1 MKKYLQFVLLV
12 SAPILAQDFNNSKN
26 LDSITNILNLE
37 EVTVSAIKAKN
48 DTPVSFV
55 NLSKENIEK
64 TNLAQDIPI
73 LLKNTPSV
81 VTHSDA
87 GAGIGYSSI
96 RIRGSDQ
103 TRVNVTI
110 NGIPYNDSESM
121 QVYWVDLPD
130 FASSIENIQIQR
142 GVGTSTNGPGAFGGS
157 INIQT
162 NSASES
168 PFFEINNTLGSFGT
182 VKNSVGFSTGF
193 INKFELSGRVS
204 RIKSDGYI
212 DRSASNLRSYFLQGV
227 YRDENTLI
235 KVLNFAGH
243 EITDQAWY
251 GVDSSTLET
260 NRKYNMAGEY
270 YDEFGNTLY
279 YEDQVDNYK
288 QNHFQIHW
296 NQIYQN
302 GWNSNFGIHFTNGKG
317 FFENYNLGYG
327 SPDYIDRRWLDNDF
341 YGVLYSINSQT
352 EDFNVNIGGSLN
364 KYNGL
369 HYGEYL
375 WYDQIDSNVNQY
387 DFKEKFYDDFGD
399 KGEFNIY
406 AKIDYYITDKLTLYG
421 DLQYRNIK
429 YEAGISANSTL
440 TGFIVDGF
448 ESLNKSFNFFNPKF
462 GLFYNLNENNDLFF
476 SFARAHREPT
486 RTDYANANP
495 KEEKLDDLE
504 LGWKLNSNNLVLSL
518 NAFYM
523 IYEDQLVLTGQRD
536 INGYEIRRNIG
547 ESYRVGIEFDT
558 SIKVNNKLNIET
570 NFSFSEN
577 KNKDF
582 YSTFDGNLKNY
593 GNTDLAY
600 SPNLI
605 ANNTINFSPNK
616 KILIS
621 LRSKYVGEQF
631 FAQTNS
637 PISKLESFF
646 INDLNFIH
654 DMDLPNISDDIKLKV
669 LVNNLFDHKYSAYG
683 GYYTYDVPE
692 GSGLKTYEGTYYY
705 PQSGINLLK
714 GKFIK
719 LKRLGFYM
727 KAKFLQSFLILII
740 KKSQKE
746 ILAREIS

>member
-1 MKKYLQFVLLV
+1 MKKYILFVLLV
-12 SAPILAQDFNNSKN
+12 STPIFAQDVNNSKN
-26 LDSITNILNLE
+26 LDSLTSILNLE

-193 INKFELSGRVS
+193 IDKFELSGRVS

-212 DRSASNLRSYFLQGV
+212 DRSGSNLRSYFLQGV

-288 QNHFQIHW
+288 QNHLQIHW

-327 SPDYIDRRWLDNDF
+327 SSDYIDRRWLDNDF
-341 YGVLYSINSQT
+341 YGILYSLNKKT
-352 EDFNVNIGGSLN
+352 EDFNANIGGSLN

-375 WYDQIDSNVNQY
+375 WYDQINSNVNQY

-421 DLQYRNIK
+421 DLQFRNIK

-440 TGFIVDGF
+440 TGYIEDGF
-448 ESLNKSFNFFNPKF
+448 ENLDKSFNFFNPKF
-462 GLFYNLNENNDLFF
+462 GLFYNLNDNNNLFF

-486 RTDYANANP
+486 RTDYANGNP
-495 KEEKLDDLE
+495 NEEKLDDFE
-504 LGWKLNSNNLVLSL
+504 LGWKLNSNNLALSL

-547 ESYRVGIEFDT
+547 ESYRVGIEFDS
-558 SIKVNNKLNIET
+558 SIKLNNKLNIET
-570 NFSFSEN
+570 NFSLSEN

-582 YSTFDGNLKNY
+582 YSTFDGNLKNF

-605 ANNTINFSPNK
+605 VNNILNFNPNK
-616 KILIS
+616 KVLIS

-646 INDLNFIH
+646 INDINFVH
-654 DMDLPNISDDIKLKV
+654 DIDLPNISDDIKFKV
-669 LVNNLFDHKYSAYG
+669 LVNNLFDYKYSAYG
-683 GYYTYDVPE
+683 GYYSYDIQEDNQV
-692 GSGLKTYEGTYYY
+692 KTYEGTYYY
-705 PQSGINLLK
+705 PQSGINILVGLDV
-714 GKFIK
+714 KF
-719 LKRLGFYM
+719 
-727 KAKFLQSFLILII
+727 
-740 KKSQKE
+740 
-746 ILAREIS
+746 

>member
-1 MKKYLQFVLLV
+1 MKKYILFVLLI
-12 SAPILAQDFNNSKN
+12 STPIFAQDVNNSKN
-26 LDSITNILNLE
+26 LDSLTNILNLE

-162 NSASES
+162 NSASEN

-193 INKFELSGRVS
+193 IDKFELSGRVS

-212 DRSASNLRSYFLQGV
+212 DRSGSNLRSYFLQGV

-243 EITDQAWY
+243 EVTDQAWY

-288 QNHFQIHW
+288 QNHLQIHW

-317 FFENYNLGYG
+317 FFENYNIGYG
-327 SPDYIDRRWLDNDF
+327 SSDYIDRRWLDTDF
-341 YGVLYSINSQT
+341 YGILYSLNKKT
-352 EDFNVNIGGSLN
+352 EDFNANIGGSLN

-375 WYDQIDSNVNQY
+375 WYDQINSPVNQY

-406 AKIDYYITDKLTLYG
+406 AKIDYYISDRLTLYG
-421 DLQYRNIK
+421 DLQFRNIK
-429 YEAGISANSTL
+429 YDAGISANSTS
-440 TGFIVDGF
+440 TGYIEDGF
-448 ESLNKSFNFFNPKF
+448 ENLDKSFNFFNPKF
-462 GLFYNLNENNDLFF
+462 GLFYNLNDNNNLFF

-486 RTDYANANP
+486 RTDYANGNP
-495 KEEKLDDLE
+495 NEEKLDDFE
-504 LGWKLNSNNLVLSL
+504 LGWKLNSDNLALSL

-547 ESYRVGIEFDT
+547 ESYRVGIEFDS
-558 SIKVNNKLNIET
+558 SIKLNNKLNIET
-570 NFSFSEN
+570 NFSLSEN

-582 YSTFDGNLKNY
+582 YSTFDGNLKNF

-605 ANNTINFSPNK
+605 VNNILNFNPNK
-616 KILIS
+616 KVLIS

-646 INDLNFIH
+646 INDINFVH
-654 DMDLPNISDDIKLKV
+654 DIDLPNISDDIKFKV
-669 LVNNLFDHKYSAYG
+669 LVNNLFDYKYSAYG
-683 GYYTYDVPE
+683 GYYSYDVQE
-692 GSGLKTYEGTYYY
+692 DNQIKTYEGTYYY
-705 PQSGINLLK
+705 PQSGINILVGLDV
-714 GKFIK
+714 KF
-719 LKRLGFYM
+719 
-727 KAKFLQSFLILII
+727 
-740 KKSQKE
+740 
-746 ILAREIS
+746 

>member
-12 SAPILAQDFNNSKN
+12 SAPILAQDVNNSKN
-26 LDSITNILNLE
+26 LDSLTSIQNLE

-162 NSASES
+162 NSASEN

-193 INKFELSGRVS
+193 INNFELSGRVS

-212 DRSASNLRSYFLQGV
+212 DRSGSNLRSYFLQGV
-227 YRDENTLI
+227 YKDENTLI
-235 KVLNFAGH
+235 KILNFAGH

-251 GVDSSTLET
+251 GVDSSTLEK

-288 QNHFQIHW
+288 QNHLQIHW

-327 SPDYIDRRWLDNDF
+327 SSDYIDRRWLDNDF
-341 YGVLYSINSQT
+341 YGILYSLNKRT
-352 EDFNVNIGGSLN
+352 EDFNANIGGSLN
-364 KYNGL
+364 NYNGL

-375 WYDQIDSNVNQY
+375 WYDQINSTVNQY
-387 DFKEKFYDDFGD
+387 DFKENFYDDFGD

-421 DLQYRNIK
+421 DLQFRNIK

-440 TGFIVDGF
+440 TGYIEDGF
-448 ESLNKSFNFFNPKF
+448 ENLDKSFNFFNPKF
-462 GLFYNLNENNDLFF
+462 GLFYDLNDNNNLFF

-486 RTDYANANP
+486 RTDYANGNP
-495 KEEKLDDLE
+495 NEEKLDDFE
-504 LGWKLNSNNLVLSL
+504 LGWKLNSNNLALSL

-547 ESYRVGIEFDT
+547 ESYRVGIEFDS
-558 SIKVNNKLNIET
+558 SIKLNNKLNIET
-570 NFSFSEN
+570 NFSLSEN
-577 KNKDF
+577 KNKNF
-582 YSTFDGNLKNY
+582 YSTFDGNLKNF

-605 ANNTINFSPNK
+605 VNNILNFNPNK
-616 KILIS
+616 KVLIS
-621 LRSKYVGEQF
+621 LRSKYVSEQF

-646 INDLNFIH
+646 INDINFVH
-654 DMDLPNISDDIKLKV
+654 DIDLPNISDDIKFKV
-669 LVNNLFDHKYSAYG
+669 LVNNLFDYKYSAYG
-683 GYYTYDVPE
+683 GYYSYDIQE
-692 GSGLKTYEGTYYY
+692 DDQIKTYEGTYYY
-705 PQSGINLLK
+705 PQSGINILVGLDV
-714 GKFIK
+714 KF
-719 LKRLGFYM
+719 
-727 KAKFLQSFLILII
+727 
-740 KKSQKE
+740 
-746 ILAREIS
+746 

>member
-1 MKKYLQFVLLV
+1 MKKYILFVLLV
-12 SAPILAQDFNNSKN
+12 STPILAQDLNNSKN
-26 LDSITNILNLE
+26 LDSLTSILNLE

-55 NLSKENIEK
+55 NLSKENIER

-130 FASSIENIQIQR
+130 FASSVENIQIQR

-168 PFFEINNTLGSFGT
+168 PFFEINNTIGSFGT

-193 INKFELSGRVS
+193 IDKFELSGRVS

-212 DRSASNLRSYFLQGV
+212 DRSGSNLRSYFLQGV

-288 QNHFQIHW
+288 QNHLQIHW

-327 SPDYIDRRWLDNDF
+327 SSDYIDRRWLDNDF
-341 YGVLYSINSQT
+341 YGILYSLNKKT
-352 EDFNVNIGGSLN
+352 DDFNANIGGSLN

-375 WYDQIDSNVNQY
+375 WYDQINSTVNQY

-421 DLQYRNIK
+421 DLQFRNIK
-429 YEAGISANSTL
+429 YKAGISANSTL
-440 TGFIVDGF
+440 TGYIEDGF
-448 ESLNKSFNFFNPKF
+448 ENLDKSFNFFNPKF
-462 GLFYNLNENNDLFF
+462 GLFYNLNDNNNLFF

-486 RTDYANANP
+486 RTDYANGNP
-495 KEEKLDDLE
+495 NEEKLDDFE
-504 LGWKLNSNNLVLSL
+504 LGWKLNSNKLALSL

-547 ESYRVGIEFDT
+547 ESYRVGIEFDS
-558 SIKVNNKLNIET
+558 SIKLNNKLNIET
-570 NFSFSEN
+570 NFSLSEN

-582 YSTFDGNLKNY
+582 YSTFDGNLKNF

-605 ANNTINFSPNK
+605 VNNILNFNPNK
-616 KILIS
+616 KLLIS

-646 INDLNFIH
+646 INDINFVH
-654 DMDLPNISDDIKLKV
+654 DIDLPNISDYIKFKV
-669 LVNNLFDHKYSAYG
+669 LVNNLFDYKYSAYG
-683 GYYTYDVPE
+683 GYYSYDIQE
-692 GSGLKTYEGTYYY
+692 DDQIKTYEGTYYY
-705 PQSGINLLK
+705 PQSGINILVGLDI
-714 GKFIK
+714 KF
-719 LKRLGFYM
+719 
-727 KAKFLQSFLILII
+727 
-740 KKSQKE
+740 
-746 ILAREIS
+746 

>member
-1 MKKYLQFVLLV
+1 MKKHLQLVLLI
-12 SAPILAQDFNNSKN
+12 STPILAQDVNNSKN
-26 LDSITNILNLE
+26 LDSLTSILILE

-168 PFFEINNTLGSFGT
+168 PYFEINNTLGSFGT
-182 VKNSVGFSTGF
+182 IKNSVGFSTGF

-212 DRSASNLRSYFLQGV
+212 DRSGSNLRSYFLQGV

-251 GVDSSTLET
+251 GVDSTTLET

-327 SPDYIDRRWLDNDF
+327 ESDYIDRRWLDNDF
-341 YGVLYSINSQT
+341 YGVLYSLNNQS

-369 HYGEYL
+369 HFGEYL
-375 WYDQIDSNVNQY
+375 WYDQVNSNVNQY

-462 GLFYNLNENNDLFF
+462 GLFYNLNENNDLYF

-486 RTDYANANP
+486 RTDYANGNP
-495 KEEKLDDLE
+495 KEEKLDDFE
-504 LGWKLNSNNLVLSL
+504 LGWKLNSNNLALSL

-547 ESYRVGIEFDT
+547 ESYRVGIELDS
-558 SIKVNNKLNIET
+558 SIKINNKLNIET

-605 ANNTINFSPNK
+605 ANNIINFNPNK
-616 KILIS
+616 KVLIS

-654 DMDLPNISDDIKLKV
+654 DIDLPNISDDIKLKV

-692 GSGLKTYEGTYYY
+692 GNDLKTYEGTYYY
-705 PQSGINLLK
+705 PQSGINLLI
-714 GKFIK
+714 GLDIKF
-719 LKRLGFYM
+719 
-727 KAKFLQSFLILII
+727 
-740 KKSQKE
+740 
-746 ILAREIS
+746 

>member
-1 MKKYLQFVLLV
+1 MKKYILFVLLV
-12 SAPILAQDFNNSKN
+12 STPIFAQDVNNSKD
-26 LDSITNILNLE
+26 LDSLTSILNLE

-162 NSASES
+162 NSASEN

-193 INKFELSGRVS
+193 IDNFELSGRVS

-212 DRSASNLRSYFLQGV
+212 DRSGSNLRSYFLQGV

-288 QNHFQIHW
+288 QNHLQIHW

-327 SPDYIDRRWLDNDF
+327 SSDYIDRRWLDNDF
-341 YGVLYSINSQT
+341 YGILYSLNKKT
-352 EDFNVNIGGSLN
+352 EDFNANIGGSLN

-375 WYDQIDSNVNQY
+375 WYDQINSNVNQY

-421 DLQYRNIK
+421 DLQFRNIK

-440 TGFIVDGF
+440 TGYIEDGF
-448 ESLNKSFNFFNPKF
+448 ENLDKSFNFFNPKF
-462 GLFYNLNENNDLFF
+462 GLFYNLNDNNNLFF

-486 RTDYANANP
+486 RTDYANGNP
-495 KEEKLDDLE
+495 NEEKLDDFE
-504 LGWKLNSNNLVLSL
+504 LGWKLNSNNLALSL

-547 ESYRVGIEFDT
+547 ESYRVGIEFDS
-558 SIKVNNKLNIET
+558 SIKLNNKLNIET
-570 NFSFSEN
+570 NFSLSEN

-582 YSTFDGNLKNY
+582 YSTFDGNLKNF

-605 ANNTINFSPNK
+605 LNNILNFNPNK
-616 KILIS
+616 KVLIS
-621 LRSKYVGEQF
+621 LRSKYVSEQF

-646 INDLNFIH
+646 INDINFVH
-654 DMDLPNISDDIKLKV
+654 DIDLPNISDDIKFKV
-669 LVNNLFDHKYSAYG
+669 LVNNLFDYKYSAYG
-683 GYYTYDVPE
+683 GYYSYDIQEDNQV
-692 GSGLKTYEGTYYY
+692 KTYEGTYYY
-705 PQSGINLLK
+705 PQSGINILVGLDV
-714 GKFIK
+714 KF
-719 LKRLGFYM
+719 
-727 KAKFLQSFLILII
+727 
-740 KKSQKE
+740 
-746 ILAREIS
+746 

>member
-1 MKKYLQFVLLV
+1 MKKYLLFVLLV
-12 SAPILAQDFNNSKN
+12 STPILAQDVNNSKN
-26 LDSITNILNLE
+26 LDSLTNILNLE

-182 VKNSVGFSTGF
+182 LKNSVGFSTGF
-193 INKFELSGRVS
+193 NNKFELSGRVS

-279 YEDQVDNYK
+279 YEDQVDNYR

-302 GWNSNFGIHFTNGKG
+302 GWNSNLGIHFTNGKG
-317 FFENYNLGYG
+317 FFENYNLGYEA
-327 SPDYIDRRWLDNDF
+327 SDYIDRRWLDNDF
-341 YGVLYSINSQT
+341 YGVLYSLNNQT
-352 EDFNVNIGGSLN
+352 EDFNLNIGGSIN

-369 HYGEYL
+369 HFGEYL
-375 WYDQIDSNVNQY
+375 WYDQINSNVNQY

-421 DLQYRNIK
+421 DLQYRKIK

-462 GLFYNLNENNDLFF
+462 GLFYNLNENNDLYF

-486 RTDYANANP
+486 RTDYANGNP

-504 LGWKLNSNNLVLSL
+504 LGWKLNSNNLALSL

-547 ESYRVGIEFDT
+547 ESYRLGIEFDS

-582 YSTFDGNLKNY
+582 YSSFDGNLKNY

-605 ANNTINFSPNK
+605 ANNIINFNPNK
-616 KILIS
+616 KVLIS

-654 DMDLPNISDDIKLKV
+654 DIDLPNISDDIKLKV

-692 GSGLKTYEGTYYY
+692 GNGLKTYEGTYYY
-705 PQSGINLLK
+705 PQSGINLLI
-714 GKFIK
+714 GLDIKF
-719 LKRLGFYM
+719 
-727 KAKFLQSFLILII
+727 
-740 KKSQKE
+740 
-746 ILAREIS
+746 

>member
-12 SAPILAQDFNNSKN
+12 SAPIIAQDVNNSKN
-26 LDSITNILNLE
+26 LDSLASILNLE

-162 NSASES
+162 NSASEN

-193 INKFELSGRVS
+193 IDNFELSGRVS

-212 DRSASNLRSYFLQGV
+212 DRSGSNLRSYFLQGV

-288 QNHFQIHW
+288 QNHLQIHW

-327 SPDYIDRRWLDNDF
+327 SSDYIDRRWLDNDF
-341 YGVLYSINSQT
+341 YGILYSLNKKT
-352 EDFNVNIGGSLN
+352 EDFNANIGGSLN

-375 WYDQIDSNVNQY
+375 WYDQINSTVNQY

-421 DLQYRNIK
+421 DLQFRNIK

-440 TGFIVDGF
+440 TGYIEDGF
-448 ESLNKSFNFFNPKF
+448 ENLDKSFNFFNPKF
-462 GLFYNLNENNDLFF
+462 GLFYNLNDNNNLFF

-486 RTDYANANP
+486 RTDYANGNP
-495 KEEKLDDLE
+495 NEEKLDDFE
-504 LGWKLNSNNLVLSL
+504 LGWKLNSNNLALSL

-547 ESYRVGIEFDT
+547 ESYRVGIEFDS
-558 SIKVNNKLNIET
+558 SIKLNNKLNIET
-570 NFSFSEN
+570 NFSLSEN

-582 YSTFDGNLKNY
+582 YSTFDGNLKNF

-605 ANNTINFSPNK
+605 LNNILNFNPNK
-616 KILIS
+616 KVLIS
-621 LRSKYVGEQF
+621 LRSKYVSEQF

-646 INDLNFIH
+646 INDINFVH
-654 DMDLPNISDDIKLKV
+654 DIDLPNISDDIKFKV
-669 LVNNLFDHKYSAYG
+669 LVNNLFDYKYSAYG
-683 GYYTYDVPE
+683 GYYSYDVQE
-692 GSGLKTYEGTYYY
+692 DNQIKTYEGTYYY
-705 PQSGINLLK
+705 PQSGINILVGLDV
-714 GKFIK
+714 KF
-719 LKRLGFYM
+719 
-727 KAKFLQSFLILII
+727 
-740 KKSQKE
+740 
-746 ILAREIS
+746 

>member
-12 SAPILAQDFNNSKN
+12 SAPILAQDVNNSKN
-26 LDSITNILNLE
+26 LDSLTSILNLE

-162 NSASES
+162 NSASEN

-193 INKFELSGRVS
+193 IDNFELSGRVS

-212 DRSASNLRSYFLQGV
+212 DRSGSNLRSYFLQGV

-288 QNHFQIHW
+288 QNHLQIHW

-327 SPDYIDRRWLDNDF
+327 SSDYIDRRWLDNDF
-341 YGVLYSINSQT
+341 YGILYSLNKKT
-352 EDFNVNIGGSLN
+352 EDFNANIGGSLN

-375 WYDQIDSNVNQY
+375 WYDQINSTVNQY

-421 DLQYRNIK
+421 DLQFRNIK

-440 TGFIVDGF
+440 TGYIEDGF
-448 ESLNKSFNFFNPKF
+448 ENLDKSFNFFNPKF
-462 GLFYNLNENNDLFF
+462 GLFYNLNDNNNLFF

-486 RTDYANANP
+486 RTDYANGNP
-495 KEEKLDDLE
+495 NEEKLDDFE
-504 LGWKLNSNNLVLSL
+504 LGWKLNSNNLALSL

-547 ESYRVGIEFDT
+547 ESYRVGIEFDS
-558 SIKVNNKLNIET
+558 SIKLNNKLNIET
-570 NFSFSEN
+570 NFSLSEN

-582 YSTFDGNLKNY
+582 YSTFDGNLKNF

-605 ANNTINFSPNK
+605 VNNILNFNPNK
-616 KILIS
+616 KVLIS
-621 LRSKYVGEQF
+621 LRSKYVSEQF

-646 INDLNFIH
+646 INDINFVH
-654 DMDLPNISDDIKLKV
+654 DIDLPNISDDIKFKV
-669 LVNNLFDHKYSAYG
+669 LVNNLFDYKYSAYG
-683 GYYTYDVPE
+683 GYYSYDIQE
-692 GSGLKTYEGTYYY
+692 DDQIKTYEGTYYY
-705 PQSGINLLK
+705 PQSGINILVGLDV
-714 GKFIK
+714 KF
-719 LKRLGFYM
+719 
-727 KAKFLQSFLILII
+727 
-740 KKSQKE
+740 
-746 ILAREIS
+746 

>member
-1 MKKYLQFVLLV
+1 MKKYILFVLLV
-12 SAPILAQDFNNSKN
+12 STPIFAQDVNNSKN
-26 LDSITNILNLE
+26 LDSLTSILNLE

-193 INKFELSGRVS
+193 IDKFELSGRVS

-212 DRSASNLRSYFLQGV
+212 DRSGSNLRSYFLQGV

-288 QNHFQIHW
+288 QNHLQIHW

-327 SPDYIDRRWLDNDF
+327 SSDYIDRRWLDNDF
-341 YGVLYSINSQT
+341 YGILYSLNKKT
-352 EDFNVNIGGSLN
+352 EDFNANIGGSLN
-364 KYNGL
+364 KYNGI

-375 WYDQIDSNVNQY
+375 WYDQINSPVNQY

-421 DLQYRNIK
+421 DLQFRNIK

-440 TGFIVDGF
+440 TGYIEDGF
-448 ESLNKSFNFFNPKF
+448 ENLDKSFNFFNPKF
-462 GLFYNLNENNDLFF
+462 GLFYNLNDNNNLFF

-486 RTDYANANP
+486 RTDYANGNP
-495 KEEKLDDLE
+495 NEEKLDDFE
-504 LGWKLNSNNLVLSL
+504 LGWKLNSNTLALSL

-547 ESYRVGIEFDT
+547 ESYRVGIEFDS
-558 SIKVNNKLNIET
+558 SIKLNNKLNIET
-570 NFSFSEN
+570 NFSLSEN

-582 YSTFDGNLKNY
+582 YSTFDGNLKNF

-605 ANNTINFSPNK
+605 VNNILNFNPNK
-616 KILIS
+616 KVLIS
-621 LRSKYVGEQF
+621 LRSKYVSEQF

-646 INDLNFIH
+646 INDINFVH
-654 DMDLPNISDDIKLKV
+654 DIDLPNISDDIKFKV
-669 LVNNLFDHKYSAYG
+669 LVNNLFDYKYSAYG
-683 GYYTYDVPE
+683 GYYSYDIQEDNQV
-692 GSGLKTYEGTYYY
+692 KTYEGTYYY
-705 PQSGINLLK
+705 PQSGINILVGLDV
-714 GKFIK
+714 KF
-719 LKRLGFYM
+719 
-727 KAKFLQSFLILII
+727 
-740 KKSQKE
+740 
-746 ILAREIS
+746 

>member
-12 SAPILAQDFNNSKN
+12 SAPIIAQDVNNSKN
-26 LDSITNILNLE
+26 LDSLTSIFNLE

-55 NLSKENIEK
+55 NLSKEKIEK

-162 NSASES
+162 NSASEN

-193 INKFELSGRVS
+193 IDKFELSGRVS

-212 DRSASNLRSYFLQGV
+212 DRSGSNLRSYFLQGV

-288 QNHFQIHW
+288 QNHLQIHW

-327 SPDYIDRRWLDNDF
+327 SSDYIDRRWLDNDF
-341 YGVLYSINSQT
+341 YGILYSLNKKT
-352 EDFNVNIGGSLN
+352 EDFNANIGGSLN

-375 WYDQIDSNVNQY
+375 WYDQTNSTVNQY

-421 DLQYRNIK
+421 DLQFRNIK

-440 TGFIVDGF
+440 TGYIEDGF
-448 ESLNKSFNFFNPKF
+448 ENLDKSFNFFNPKF
-462 GLFYNLNENNDLFF
+462 GLSYNLNDNNNLFF

-486 RTDYANANP
+486 RTDYANGNP
-495 KEEKLDDLE
+495 NEEKLDDLE
-504 LGWKLNSNNLVLSL
+504 LGWKLKSNNLALSL

-547 ESYRVGIEFDT
+547 ESYRVGIEFDS
-558 SIKVNNKLNIET
+558 SIKLNNKLNIET
-570 NFSFSEN
+570 NFSLSEN

-582 YSTFDGNLKNY
+582 YSTFDGNLKNF

-605 ANNTINFSPNK
+605 VNNILNFNPNK
-616 KILIS
+616 KVLIS

-646 INDLNFIH
+646 INDINFVH
-654 DMDLPNISDDIKLKV
+654 DIDLPNISDDIKFKV
-669 LVNNLFDHKYSAYG
+669 LVNNLFDYKYSAYG
-683 GYYTYDVPE
+683 GYYSYDIQE
-692 GSGLKTYEGTYYY
+692 DDQIKTYEGTYYY
-705 PQSGINLLK
+705 PQSGINILVGLDV
-714 GKFIK
+714 KF
-719 LKRLGFYM
+719 
-727 KAKFLQSFLILII
+727 
-740 KKSQKE
+740 
-746 ILAREIS
+746 

>member
-12 SAPILAQDFNNSKN
+12 SAPIIAQDVNNSKN
-26 LDSITNILNLE
+26 LDSLASILNLE

-162 NSASES
+162 NSASEN

-193 INKFELSGRVS
+193 IDNFELSGRVS

-212 DRSASNLRSYFLQGV
+212 DRSGSNLRSYFLQGV

-327 SPDYIDRRWLDNDF
+327 SSDYIDRRWLDNDF
-341 YGVLYSINSQT
+341 YGILYSLNKKT
-352 EDFNVNIGGSLN
+352 EDFNANIGGSLN

-375 WYDQIDSNVNQY
+375 WYDQINSNVNQY

-421 DLQYRNIK
+421 DLQFRNIK

-440 TGFIVDGF
+440 TGYIEDGF
-448 ESLNKSFNFFNPKF
+448 ENLDKSFNFFNPKF
-462 GLFYNLNENNDLFF
+462 GLFYNLNDNNNLFF

-486 RTDYANANP
+486 RTDYANGNP
-495 KEEKLDDLE
+495 NEEKLDDFE
-504 LGWKLNSNNLVLSL
+504 LGWKLNSNNLALSL

-547 ESYRVGIEFDT
+547 ESYRVGIEFDS
-558 SIKVNNKLNIET
+558 SIKLNNKLNIET
-570 NFSFSEN
+570 NFSLSEN

-582 YSTFDGNLKNY
+582 YSTFDGNLKNF

-605 ANNTINFSPNK
+605 LNNILNFNPNK
-616 KILIS
+616 KVLIS
-621 LRSKYVGEQF
+621 LRSKYVSEQF

-646 INDLNFIH
+646 INDINFVH
-654 DMDLPNISDDIKLKV
+654 DIDLPNISDDIKFKV
-669 LVNNLFDHKYSAYG
+669 LVNNLFDYKYSAYG
-683 GYYTYDVPE
+683 GYYSYDIQEDNQV
-692 GSGLKTYEGTYYY
+692 KTYEGTYYY
-705 PQSGINLLK
+705 PQSGINILVGLDV
-714 GKFIK
+714 KF
-719 LKRLGFYM
+719 
-727 KAKFLQSFLILII
+727 
-740 KKSQKE
+740 
-746 ILAREIS
+746 

>member
-1 MKKYLQFVLLV
+1 MKKYILFVLLV
-12 SAPILAQDFNNSKN
+12 STPIFAQDVNKSKN
-26 LDSITNILNLE
+26 LDSLTSIFNLE

-162 NSASES
+162 NSASEN
-168 PFFEINNTLGSFGT
+168 PFYEINNTLGSFGT

-193 INKFELSGRVS
+193 IDNFELSGRVS

-212 DRSASNLRSYFLQGV
+212 DRSGSNLRSYFLQGV

-288 QNHFQIHW
+288 QNHLQIHW

-327 SPDYIDRRWLDNDF
+327 SSDYIDRRWLDNDF
-341 YGVLYSINSQT
+341 YGILYSLNKKT
-352 EDFNVNIGGSLN
+352 EDFNANIGGSLN

-375 WYDQIDSNVNQY
+375 WYDQINSTVNQY

-421 DLQYRNIK
+421 DLQFRNIK

-440 TGFIVDGF
+440 TGYIEDGF
-448 ESLNKSFNFFNPKF
+448 ENLDKSFNFFNPKF
-462 GLFYNLNENNDLFF
+462 GLFYNLNDNNNLFF

-486 RTDYANANP
+486 RTDYANGNP
-495 KEEKLDDLE
+495 NEEKLDDFE
-504 LGWKLNSNNLVLSL
+504 LGWKLNSNNLALSL

-547 ESYRVGIEFDT
+547 ESYRVGIEFDS
-558 SIKVNNKLNIET
+558 SIKLNNKLNIET
-570 NFSFSEN
+570 NFSLSEN

-582 YSTFDGNLKNY
+582 YSTFDGNLKNF

-605 ANNTINFSPNK
+605 VNNILNFNPNK
-616 KILIS
+616 KVLIS
-621 LRSKYVGEQF
+621 LRSKYVSEQF

-646 INDLNFIH
+646 INDINFVH
-654 DMDLPNISDDIKLKV
+654 DIDLPNISDDIKFKV
-669 LVNNLFDHKYSAYG
+669 LVNNLFDYKYSAYG
-683 GYYTYDVPE
+683 GYYSYDIQEDNQV
-692 GSGLKTYEGTYYY
+692 KTYEGTYYY
-705 PQSGINLLK
+705 PQSGINILVGLDV
-714 GKFIK
+714 KF
-719 LKRLGFYM
+719 
-727 KAKFLQSFLILII
+727 
-740 KKSQKE
+740 
-746 ILAREIS
+746 

>member
-1 MKKYLQFVLLV
+1 MKKYILFVLII
-12 SAPILAQDFNNSKN
+12 STPIFAQDVNNSKD
-26 LDSITNILNLE
+26 LDSLTSILNLE

-162 NSASES
+162 NSASEN

-193 INKFELSGRVS
+193 IDNFELSGRVS

-212 DRSASNLRSYFLQGV
+212 DRSGSNLRSYFLQGV

-251 GVDSSTLET
+251 GVDSSTIET

-288 QNHFQIHW
+288 QNHLQIHW

-327 SPDYIDRRWLDNDF
+327 SSDYIDRRWLDNDF
-341 YGVLYSINSQT
+341 YGILYSLNKKT
-352 EDFNVNIGGSLN
+352 EDFNANIGGSLN

-375 WYDQIDSNVNQY
+375 WYDQINSPVNQY

-421 DLQYRNIK
+421 DLQFRNIK

-440 TGFIVDGF
+440 TGYIEDGF
-448 ESLNKSFNFFNPKF
+448 ENLDKSFNFFNPKF
-462 GLFYNLNENNDLFF
+462 GLFYNLNDNNNLFF

-486 RTDYANANP
+486 RTDYANGNP
-495 KEEKLDDLE
+495 NEEKLDDFE
-504 LGWKLNSNNLVLSL
+504 LGWKLNSNNLALSL

-547 ESYRVGIEFDT
+547 ESYRVGIEFDS
-558 SIKVNNKLNIET
+558 SIKLNNKLNIET
-570 NFSFSEN
+570 NFSLSEN

-582 YSTFDGNLKNY
+582 YSTFDGNLKNF

-605 ANNTINFSPNK
+605 LNNILNFNPNK
-616 KILIS
+616 KVLIS
-621 LRSKYVGEQF
+621 LRSKYVSEQF

-646 INDLNFIH
+646 INDINFVH
-654 DMDLPNISDDIKLKV
+654 DIDLPNISDDIKFKV
-669 LVNNLFDHKYSAYG
+669 LVNNLFDYKYSAYG
-683 GYYTYDVPE
+683 GYYSYDIQEDNQV
-692 GSGLKTYEGTYYY
+692 KTYEGTYYY
-705 PQSGINLLK
+705 PQSGINILVGLDV
-714 GKFIK
+714 KF
-719 LKRLGFYM
+719 
-727 KAKFLQSFLILII
+727 
-740 KKSQKE
+740 
-746 ILAREIS
+746 

>member
-12 SAPILAQDFNNSKN
+12 SAPIIAQDVNNSKN
-26 LDSITNILNLE
+26 LDSLTSILNLE

-110 NGIPYNDSESM
+110 NGVPYNDSESM

-162 NSASES
+162 NSASEN

-193 INKFELSGRVS
+193 IDNFELSGRVS

-212 DRSASNLRSYFLQGV
+212 DRSGSNLRSYFLQGV

-251 GVDSSTLET
+251 GVDSSTLKT

-288 QNHFQIHW
+288 QNHLQIHW

-327 SPDYIDRRWLDNDF
+327 SSDYIDRRWLDNDF
-341 YGVLYSINSQT
+341 YGILYSLNKKT
-352 EDFNVNIGGSLN
+352 EDFNANIGGSLN

-375 WYDQIDSNVNQY
+375 WYDQINSNVNQY

-421 DLQYRNIK
+421 DLQFRNIK

-440 TGFIVDGF
+440 TGYIEDGF
-448 ESLNKSFNFFNPKF
+448 ENLDKSFNFFNPKF
-462 GLFYNLNENNDLFF
+462 GLFYNLNDNNNLFF

-486 RTDYANANP
+486 RTDYANGNP
-495 KEEKLDDLE
+495 NEEKLDDFE
-504 LGWKLNSNNLVLSL
+504 LGWKLNSNNLALSL

-547 ESYRVGIEFDT
+547 ESYRVGIEFDS
-558 SIKVNNKLNIET
+558 SIKLNNKLNIET
-570 NFSFSEN
+570 NFSLSEN

-582 YSTFDGNLKNY
+582 YSTFDGNLKNF

-605 ANNTINFSPNK
+605 LNNILNFNPNK
-616 KILIS
+616 KVLIS
-621 LRSKYVGEQF
+621 LRSKYVSEQF

-646 INDLNFIH
+646 INDINFVH
-654 DMDLPNISDDIKLKV
+654 DIDLPNISDDIKFKV
-669 LVNNLFDHKYSAYG
+669 LVNNLFDYKYSAYG
-683 GYYTYDVPE
+683 GYYSYDIQEDNQV
-692 GSGLKTYEGTYYY
+692 KTYEGTYYY
-705 PQSGINLLK
+705 PQSGINILVGLDV
-714 GKFIK
+714 KF
-719 LKRLGFYM
+719 
-727 KAKFLQSFLILII
+727 
-740 KKSQKE
+740 
-746 ILAREIS
+746 

>member
-1 MKKYLQFVLLV
+1 MKKYILFVLLV
-12 SAPILAQDFNNSKN
+12 STPIFAQDVNKSKK
-26 LDSITNILNLE
+26 LDSLSSIFNLE

-110 NGIPYNDSESM
+110 NGVPYNDSESM

-193 INKFELSGRVS
+193 IDKFELSGRVS

-212 DRSASNLRSYFLQGV
+212 DRSGSNLRSYFLQGV

-288 QNHFQIHW
+288 QNHLQIHW

-327 SPDYIDRRWLDNDF
+327 SSDYIDRRWLDNDF
-341 YGVLYSINSQT
+341 YGILYSLNKKT
-352 EDFNVNIGGSLN
+352 EDFNANIGGSLN

-375 WYDQIDSNVNQY
+375 WYDQINYTVNQY

-421 DLQYRNIK
+421 DLQFRNIK

-440 TGFIVDGF
+440 TGYIEDGF
-448 ESLNKSFNFFNPKF
+448 ENLDKSFNFFNPKF
-462 GLFYNLNENNDLFF
+462 GLFYNLNKNNNLFF

-486 RTDYANANP
+486 RTDYANGNP
-495 KEEKLDDLE
+495 NEEKLDDLE
-504 LGWKLNSNNLVLSL
+504 LGWKLKSNNLALSL

-547 ESYRVGIEFDT
+547 ESYRVGIEFDS
-558 SIKVNNKLNIET
+558 SIKLNNKLNIET
-570 NFSFSEN
+570 NFSLSEN

-582 YSTFDGNLKNY
+582 YSTFDGNLKNF

-605 ANNTINFSPNK
+605 VNNILNFNPNK
-616 KILIS
+616 KVLIS

-646 INDLNFIH
+646 INDINFVH
-654 DMDLPNISDDIKLKV
+654 DIDLPNISDDIKLKV
-669 LVNNLFDHKYSAYG
+669 LLNNLFDYKYSAYG
-683 GYYTYDVPE
+683 GYYSYDVQE
-692 GSGLKTYEGTYYY
+692 DDQIKTYEGTYFY
-705 PQSGINLLK
+705 PQSGVNILVGLDV
-714 GKFIK
+714 KF
-719 LKRLGFYM
+719 
-727 KAKFLQSFLILII
+727 
-740 KKSQKE
+740 
-746 ILAREIS
+746 

>member
-1 MKKYLQFVLLV
+1 MKKYLQIVLFV
-12 SAPILAQDFNNSKN
+12 STPILAQDVNNSKN
-26 LDSITNILNLE
+26 LDSLTNILILE

-168 PFFEINNTLGSFGT
+168 PYFEINNTLGSFGT

-212 DRSASNLRSYFLQGV
+212 DRSGSNLRSYFLQGV

-251 GVDSSTLET
+251 GVDSTTLET

-279 YEDQVDNYK
+279 YDDQVDNYK

-327 SPDYIDRRWLDNDF
+327 ESDYIDRRWLDNDF
-341 YGVLYSINSQT
+341 YGVLYSLNNQS
-352 EDFNVNIGGSLN
+352 EDFNVNIGGSIN

-369 HYGEYL
+369 HFGEYL
-375 WYDQIDSNVNQY
+375 WYDQTNSNVNQY

-406 AKIDYYITDKLTLYG
+406 AKIDYYITDNLTLYG

-486 RTDYANANP
+486 RTDYANGNP

-504 LGWKLNSNNLVLSL
+504 LGWKLNSNNLALSL

-547 ESYRVGIEFDT
+547 ESYRVGIELDS
-558 SIKVNNKLNIET
+558 SIKINNKLNIET

-605 ANNTINFSPNK
+605 ANNIINFNPNK
-616 KILIS
+616 KVLIS

-654 DMDLPNISDDIKLKV
+654 DIDLPNISDDIKLKV

-692 GSGLKTYEGTYYY
+692 GNGLKTYEGTYYY
-705 PQSGINLLK
+705 PQSGINLLI
-714 GKFIK
+714 GLDIKF
-719 LKRLGFYM
+719 
-727 KAKFLQSFLILII
+727 
-740 KKSQKE
+740 
-746 ILAREIS
+746 

>member
-1 MKKYLQFVLLV
+1 MKKYILFVLLV
-12 SAPILAQDFNNSKN
+12 STPILAQDVNNSKN
-26 LDSITNILNLE
+26 LDSLTSIFNLE

-162 NSASES
+162 NSASEN

-193 INKFELSGRVS
+193 IDNFELSGRVS

-212 DRSASNLRSYFLQGV
+212 DRSGSNLRSYFLQGV

-288 QNHFQIHW
+288 QNHLQIHW

-327 SPDYIDRRWLDNDF
+327 SSDYIDRRWLDNDF
-341 YGVLYSINSQT
+341 YGILYSLNKKT
-352 EDFNVNIGGSLN
+352 EDFNANIGGSLN

-375 WYDQIDSNVNQY
+375 WYDQINSAVNQY

-421 DLQYRNIK
+421 DLQFRNIK

-440 TGFIVDGF
+440 TGYIEDGF
-448 ESLNKSFNFFNPKF
+448 ENLDKSFNFFNPKF
-462 GLFYNLNENNDLFF
+462 GLFYNLNDNNNLFF

-486 RTDYANANP
+486 RTDYANGNP
-495 KEEKLDDLE
+495 NEEKLDDFE
-504 LGWKLNSNNLVLSL
+504 LGWKLNSNNLALSL

-547 ESYRVGIEFDT
+547 ESYRVGIEFDS
-558 SIKVNNKLNIET
+558 SIKLNNKLNIET
-570 NFSFSEN
+570 NFSLSEN

-582 YSTFDGNLKNY
+582 YSTFDGNLKNF

-605 ANNTINFSPNK
+605 LNNILNFNPNK
-616 KILIS
+616 KVLIS
-621 LRSKYVGEQF
+621 LRSKYVSEQF

-646 INDLNFIH
+646 INDINFVH
-654 DMDLPNISDDIKLKV
+654 DIDLPNISDDIKFKV
-669 LVNNLFDHKYSAYG
+669 LVNNLLDYKYSAYG
-683 GYYTYDVPE
+683 GYYSYDIQEDNQV
-692 GSGLKTYEGTYYY
+692 KTYEGTYYY
-705 PQSGINLLK
+705 PQSGINILVGLDV
-714 GKFIK
+714 KF
-719 LKRLGFYM
+719 
-727 KAKFLQSFLILII
+727 
-740 KKSQKE
+740 
-746 ILAREIS
+746 

>member
-1 MKKYLQFVLLV
+1 MKKYILFVLLV
-12 SAPILAQDFNNSKN
+12 STPIFAQDVNNSKD
-26 LDSITNILNLE
+26 LDSLTSILNLE

-193 INKFELSGRVS
+193 IDKFELSGRVS

-212 DRSASNLRSYFLQGV
+212 DRSGSNLRSYFLQGV

-288 QNHFQIHW
+288 QNHLQIHW

-327 SPDYIDRRWLDNDF
+327 SSDYIDRRWLDNDF
-341 YGVLYSINSQT
+341 YGILYSLNKKT
-352 EDFNVNIGGSLN
+352 EDFNANIGGSLN

-375 WYDQIDSNVNQY
+375 WYDQINSTVNQY

-421 DLQYRNIK
+421 DLQFRNIK

-440 TGFIVDGF
+440 TGYIEDGF
-448 ESLNKSFNFFNPKF
+448 ENLDKSFNFFNPKF
-462 GLFYNLNENNDLFF
+462 GLFYNLNDNNNLFF

-486 RTDYANANP
+486 RTDYANGNP
-495 KEEKLDDLE
+495 NEEKLDDLE
-504 LGWKLNSNNLVLSL
+504 LGWKLKSNNLALSL

-547 ESYRVGIEFDT
+547 ESYRVGIEFDS
-558 SIKVNNKLNIET
+558 SIKLNNKLNIET
-570 NFSFSEN
+570 NFSLSEN

-582 YSTFDGNLKNY
+582 YSTFDGNLKNF

-605 ANNTINFSPNK
+605 LNNILNFNPNK
-616 KILIS
+616 KVLIS
-621 LRSKYVGEQF
+621 LRSKYVSEQF

-646 INDLNFIH
+646 INDINFVH
-654 DMDLPNISDDIKLKV
+654 DIDLPNISDDIKFKV
-669 LVNNLFDHKYSAYG
+669 LVNNLFDYKYSAYG
-683 GYYTYDVPE
+683 GYYSYDIQE
-692 GSGLKTYEGTYYY
+692 DNQIKTYEGTYYY
-705 PQSGINLLK
+705 PQSGINILVGLDV
-714 GKFIK
+714 KF
-719 LKRLGFYM
+719 
-727 KAKFLQSFLILII
+727 
-740 KKSQKE
+740 
-746 ILAREIS
+746 

>member
-1 MKKYLQFVLLV
+1 MKKYLQIVLFV
-12 SAPILAQDFNNSKN
+12 STPILAQDVNNSKN
-26 LDSITNILNLE
+26 LDSLTNILILE

-168 PFFEINNTLGSFGT
+168 PYFEINNTLGSFGT
-182 VKNSVGFSTGF
+182 IKNSVGFSTGF

-212 DRSASNLRSYFLQGV
+212 DRSGSNLRSYFLQGV

-251 GVDSSTLET
+251 GVDSTTLET

-279 YEDQVDNYK
+279 YDDQVDNYK

-327 SPDYIDRRWLDNDF
+327 ESDYIDRRWLDNDF
-341 YGVLYSINSQT
+341 YGVLFSLNNQS

-369 HYGEYL
+369 HFGEYL
-375 WYDQIDSNVNQY
+375 WYDQVNSNVNQY

-486 RTDYANANP
+486 RTDYANGNP

-504 LGWKLNSNNLVLSL
+504 LGWKLNSNNLALSL

-547 ESYRVGIEFDT
+547 ESYRVGIEFDS

-605 ANNTINFSPNK
+605 ANNIINFNPNK
-616 KILIS
+616 KVLIS

-654 DMDLPNISDDIKLKV
+654 DIDLPNISDDIKLKV

-692 GSGLKTYEGTYYY
+692 GNDLKTYEGTYYY
-705 PQSGINLLK
+705 PQSGINLLI
-714 GKFIK
+714 GLDIKF
-719 LKRLGFYM
+719 
-727 KAKFLQSFLILII
+727 
-740 KKSQKE
+740 
-746 ILAREIS
+746 

>member
-1 MKKYLQFVLLV
+1 MKKYILFVLLV
-12 SAPILAQDFNNSKN
+12 STPIFAQDVNNSKD
-26 LDSITNILNLE
+26 LDSLTSILNLE

-193 INKFELSGRVS
+193 IDKFELSGRVS

-212 DRSASNLRSYFLQGV
+212 DRSGSNLRSYFLQGV

-288 QNHFQIHW
+288 QNHLQIHW

-327 SPDYIDRRWLDNDF
+327 ASDYIDRRWLDNDF
-341 YGVLYSINSQT
+341 YGILYSLNKKT

-375 WYDQIDSNVNQY
+375 WYDQISSSVNQY

-406 AKIDYYITDKLTLYG
+406 AKIDYYITDRLTLYG
-421 DLQYRNIK
+421 DLQFRNIK

-440 TGFIVDGF
+440 TGYIEDGF
-448 ESLNKSFNFFNPKF
+448 ENLDKSFNFFNPKF
-462 GLFYNLNENNDLFF
+462 GLFYNLNGNNNIFF

-486 RTDYANANP
+486 RTDYANGNP
-495 KEEKLDDLE
+495 NEEKLDDFE
-504 LGWKLNSNNLVLSL
+504 LGWKLKSNNLALSL

-547 ESYRVGIEFDT
+547 ESYRVGIEFDS
-558 SIKVNNKLNIET
+558 SIKLNNKLNIET
-570 NFSFSEN
+570 NFSLSEN

-582 YSTFDGNLKNY
+582 YSTFDGNLKNF

-605 ANNTINFSPNK
+605 VNNILNFNPNK
-616 KILIS
+616 KVLIS

-646 INDLNFIH
+646 INDINFVH
-654 DMDLPNISDDIKLKV
+654 DIDLPNISDEIKFKV
-669 LVNNLFDHKYSAYG
+669 LVNNLFDYKYSAYG
-683 GYYTYDVPE
+683 GYYSYDVQE
-692 GSGLKTYEGTYYY
+692 DDQIKTYEGTYYY
-705 PQSGINLLK
+705 PQSGINILVGLDV
-714 GKFIK
+714 KF
-719 LKRLGFYM
+719 
-727 KAKFLQSFLILII
+727 
-740 KKSQKE
+740 
-746 ILAREIS
+746 

>member
-429 YEAGISANSTL
+429 YEAVISANSTL

-705 PQSGINLLK
+705 PQSGINLLI
-714 GKFIK
+714 GLDIMF
-719 LKRLGFYM
+719 
-727 KAKFLQSFLILII
+727 
-740 KKSQKE
+740 
-746 ILAREIS
+746 

>member
-12 SAPILAQDFNNSKN
+12 SAPILAQDVNNSKN
-26 LDSITNILNLE
+26 LDSLTSILNLE

-162 NSASES
+162 NSASEN

-193 INKFELSGRVS
+193 IDNFELSGRVS

-212 DRSASNLRSYFLQGV
+212 DRSGSNLRSYFLQGV

-288 QNHFQIHW
+288 QNHLQIHW

-327 SPDYIDRRWLDNDF
+327 SSDYIDRRWLDNDF
-341 YGVLYSINSQT
+341 YGILYSLNKKT
-352 EDFNVNIGGSLN
+352 EDFNANIGGSLN

-375 WYDQIDSNVNQY
+375 WYDQINSAVNQY

-421 DLQYRNIK
+421 DLQFRNIK

-440 TGFIVDGF
+440 TGYIEDGF
-448 ESLNKSFNFFNPKF
+448 ENLDKSFNFFNPKF
-462 GLFYNLNENNDLFF
+462 GLFYNLNDNNNLFF

-486 RTDYANANP
+486 RTDYANGNP
-495 KEEKLDDLE
+495 NEEKLDDFE

-547 ESYRVGIEFDT
+547 ESYRVGIEFDS
-558 SIKVNNKLNIET
+558 SIKLNNKLNIET
-570 NFSFSEN
+570 NFSLSEN

-582 YSTFDGNLKNY
+582 YSTFDGNLKNF

-605 ANNTINFSPNK
+605 VNNILNFNPNK
-616 KILIS
+616 KVLIS

-631 FAQTNS
+631 
-637 PISKLESFF
+637 
-646 INDLNFIH
+646 
-654 DMDLPNISDDIKLKV
+654 
-669 LVNNLFDHKYSAYG
+669 
-683 GYYTYDVPE
+683 
-692 GSGLKTYEGTYYY
+692 
-705 PQSGINLLK
+705 LLK
-714 GKFIK
+714 PTH
-719 LKRLGFYM
+719 
-727 KAKFLQSFLILII
+727 QSLN
-740 KKSQKE
+740 
-746 ILAREIS
+746 

>member
-1 MKKYLQFVLLV
+1 MKKYILFVLLV
-12 SAPILAQDFNNSKN
+12 STPIFAQDVNNSKN
-26 LDSITNILNLE
+26 LDSLTSIFNLE

-162 NSASES
+162 NSASEN

-193 INKFELSGRVS
+193 IDNFELSGRVS

-212 DRSASNLRSYFLQGV
+212 DRSGSNLRSYFLQGV

-235 KVLNFAGH
+235 KILNFAGH

-288 QNHFQIHW
+288 QNHLQIHW

-327 SPDYIDRRWLDNDF
+327 SSDYIDRRWLDNDF
-341 YGVLYSINSQT
+341 YGILYSLNKKT
-352 EDFNVNIGGSLN
+352 EDFNANIGGSLN

-375 WYDQIDSNVNQY
+375 WYDQINSNVNQY

-421 DLQYRNIK
+421 DLQFRNIK

-440 TGFIVDGF
+440 TGYIEDGF
-448 ESLNKSFNFFNPKF
+448 ENLDKSFNFFNPKF
-462 GLFYNLNENNDLFF
+462 GLFYDLNDNNNLFF

-486 RTDYANANP
+486 RTDYANGNP
-495 KEEKLDDLE
+495 NEEKLDDFE
-504 LGWKLNSNNLVLSL
+504 LGWKLNSNNLALSL

-547 ESYRVGIEFDT
+547 ESYRVGIEFDS
-558 SIKVNNKLNIET
+558 SIKLNNKLNIET
-570 NFSFSEN
+570 NFSLSEN

-582 YSTFDGNLKNY
+582 YSTFDGNLKNF

-605 ANNTINFSPNK
+605 LNNILNFNPNK
-616 KILIS
+616 KVLIS
-621 LRSKYVGEQF
+621 LRSKYVSEQF

-646 INDLNFIH
+646 INDINFVH
-654 DMDLPNISDDIKLKV
+654 DIDLPNISDDIKFKV
-669 LVNNLFDHKYSAYG
+669 LVNNLFDYKYSAYG
-683 GYYTYDVPE
+683 GYYSYDIQEDNQV
-692 GSGLKTYEGTYYY
+692 KTYEGTYYY
-705 PQSGINLLK
+705 PQSGINILVGLDV
-714 GKFIK
+714 KF
-719 LKRLGFYM
+719 
-727 KAKFLQSFLILII
+727 
-740 KKSQKE
+740 
-746 ILAREIS
+746 

>member
-12 SAPILAQDFNNSKN
+12 SAPILAQDINNSKN
-26 LDSITNILNLE
+26 LDSLTSILNLE

-168 PFFEINNTLGSFGT
+168 PFFEVNNTLGSFGT

-193 INKFELSGRVS
+193 IDNFELSGRVS

-212 DRSASNLRSYFLQGV
+212 DRSGSNLRSYFLQGV

-288 QNHFQIHW
+288 QNHLQIHW

-327 SPDYIDRRWLDNDF
+327 SSDYIDRRWLDNDF
-341 YGVLYSINSQT
+341 YGILYSLNKRT
-352 EDFNVNIGGSLN
+352 EDFNANIGGSLN

-375 WYDQIDSNVNQY
+375 WYDQINSNVNQY

-421 DLQYRNIK
+421 DLQFRNIK

-440 TGFIVDGF
+440 TGYIEDGF
-448 ESLNKSFNFFNPKF
+448 ENLDKSFNFFNPKF
-462 GLFYNLNENNDLFF
+462 GLFYNLNKNNNLFF

-486 RTDYANANP
+486 RTDYANGNP
-495 KEEKLDDLE
+495 NEEKLDDFE
-504 LGWKLNSNNLVLSL
+504 LGWKLNSNNLALSL

-547 ESYRVGIEFDT
+547 ESYRVGIEFDS
-558 SIKVNNKLNIET
+558 SIKLNNKLNIET
-570 NFSFSEN
+570 NFSLSEN

-582 YSTFDGNLKNY
+582 YSTFDGNLKNF

-605 ANNTINFSPNK
+605 LNNILNFNPNK
-616 KILIS
+616 KVLIS

-646 INDLNFIH
+646 INDINFVH
-654 DMDLPNISDDIKLKV
+654 DIDLPNISDDIKFKV
-669 LVNNLFDHKYSAYG
+669 LVNNLFDYKYSAYG
-683 GYYTYDVPE
+683 GYYSYDIQE
-692 GSGLKTYEGTYYY
+692 DDQIKTYEGTYYY
-705 PQSGINLLK
+705 PQSGINILVGLDV
-714 GKFIK
+714 KF
-719 LKRLGFYM
+719 
-727 KAKFLQSFLILII
+727 
-740 KKSQKE
+740 
-746 ILAREIS
+746 

>member
-1 MKKYLQFVLLV
+1 MKKYILFVLLV
-12 SAPILAQDFNNSKN
+12 STPIFAQDVNKSKK
-26 LDSITNILNLE
+26 LDSLSSIFNLE

-55 NLSKENIEK
+55 NFSKESIEK

-162 NSASES
+162 NSASEN

-193 INKFELSGRVS
+193 IDNFELSGRVS

-212 DRSASNLRSYFLQGV
+212 DRSGSNLRSYFLQGV

-288 QNHFQIHW
+288 QNHLQIHW

-327 SPDYIDRRWLDNDF
+327 SSDYIDRRWLDNDF
-341 YGVLYSINSQT
+341 YGILYSLNKKT
-352 EDFNVNIGGSLN
+352 EDFNANIGGSLN

-375 WYDQIDSNVNQY
+375 WYDQINSAVNQY

-421 DLQYRNIK
+421 DLQFRNIK

-440 TGFIVDGF
+440 TGYIEDGF
-448 ESLNKSFNFFNPKF
+448 ENLDKSFNFFNPKF
-462 GLFYNLNENNDLFF
+462 GLFYNLNDNNNLFF

-486 RTDYANANP
+486 RTDYANGNP
-495 KEEKLDDLE
+495 NEEKLDDFE
-504 LGWKLNSNNLVLSL
+504 LGWKLNSNNLALSL

-547 ESYRVGIEFDT
+547 ESYRVGIEFDS
-558 SIKVNNKLNIET
+558 SIKLNNKLNIET
-570 NFSFSEN
+570 NFSLSEN

-582 YSTFDGNLKNY
+582 YSTFDGNLKNF

-605 ANNTINFSPNK
+605 VNNILNFNPNK
-616 KILIS
+616 KVLIS

-646 INDLNFIH
+646 INDINFVH
-654 DMDLPNISDDIKLKV
+654 DIDLPNISDDIKFKV
-669 LVNNLFDHKYSAYG
+669 LVNNLFDYKYSAYG
-683 GYYTYDVPE
+683 GYYSYDIQE
-692 GSGLKTYEGTYYY
+692 DDQIKTYEGTYYY
-705 PQSGINLLK
+705 PQSGINILVGLDV
-714 GKFIK
+714 KF
-719 LKRLGFYM
+719 
-727 KAKFLQSFLILII
+727 
-740 KKSQKE
+740 
-746 ILAREIS
+746 

>member
-1 MKKYLQFVLLV
+1 MKKYILFVLLV
-12 SAPILAQDFNNSKN
+12 STPIFAQDVNKSKN
-26 LDSITNILNLE
+26 LDSLTSILNLE
-37 EVTVSAIKAKN
+37 EVIVSAIKAKN
-48 DTPVSFV
+48 DTPVSFI
-55 NLSKENIEK
+55 NLSKEDIEK

-168 PFFEINNTLGSFGT
+168 PFFEINNTIGSFGT

-193 INKFELSGRVS
+193 IDKFELSGRVS

-212 DRSASNLRSYFLQGV
+212 DRSGSNLRSYFLQGV

-288 QNHFQIHW
+288 QNHLQIHW

-327 SPDYIDRRWLDNDF
+327 SSDYIDRRWLDNDF
-341 YGVLYSINSQT
+341 YGILYSLNKKT
-352 EDFNVNIGGSLN
+352 EYFNANIGGSLN

-375 WYDQIDSNVNQY
+375 WYDQINSTVNQY

-421 DLQYRNIK
+421 DLQFRNIK
-429 YEAGISANSTL
+429 YKAGISANSTL
-440 TGFIVDGF
+440 TGYIEDGF
-448 ESLNKSFNFFNPKF
+448 ENLDKSFNFFNPKF
-462 GLFYNLNENNDLFF
+462 GLFYNLNDNNNLFF

-486 RTDYANANP
+486 RTDYANGNP
-495 KEEKLDDLE
+495 NEEKLDDFE
-504 LGWKLNSNNLVLSL
+504 LGWKLNSNNLALSL

-547 ESYRVGIEFDT
+547 ESYRVGIEFDS
-558 SIKVNNKLNIET
+558 SIKLNNKLNIET
-570 NFSFSEN
+570 NFSLSEN

-582 YSTFDGNLKNY
+582 YSTFDGNLKNF

-605 ANNTINFSPNK
+605 VNNILNFNPNK
-616 KILIS
+616 KVLIS

-646 INDLNFIH
+646 INDINFVH
-654 DMDLPNISDDIKLKV
+654 DIDLPNISDDIKFKV
-669 LVNNLFDHKYSAYG
+669 LVNNLFDYKYSAYG
-683 GYYTYDVPE
+683 GYYSYDIQE
-692 GSGLKTYEGTYYY
+692 DTQIKTYEGTYYY
-705 PQSGINLLK
+705 PQSGINILV
-714 GKFIK
+714 GIDVKF
-719 LKRLGFYM
+719 
-727 KAKFLQSFLILII
+727 
-740 KKSQKE
+740 
-746 ILAREIS
+746 

>member
-1 MKKYLQFVLLV
+1 MKKYILFVLLV
-12 SAPILAQDFNNSKN
+12 STPILAQDLNNSKN
-26 LDSITNILNLE
+26 LDSLTSILNLE

-55 NLSKENIEK
+55 NLSKENIER

-130 FASSIENIQIQR
+130 FASSVENIQIQR

-168 PFFEINNTLGSFGT
+168 PFFEINNTIGSFGT

-193 INKFELSGRVS
+193 IDKFELSGRVS

-212 DRSASNLRSYFLQGV
+212 DRSGSNLRSYFLQGV

-288 QNHFQIHW
+288 QNHLQIHW

-327 SPDYIDRRWLDNDF
+327 SSDYIDRRWLDNDF
-341 YGVLYSINSQT
+341 YGILYSLNKKT
-352 EDFNVNIGGSLN
+352 DDFNANIGGSLN

-375 WYDQIDSNVNQY
+375 WYDQINSTVNQY

-421 DLQYRNIK
+421 DLQFRNIK
-429 YEAGISANSTL
+429 YKAGISANSTL
-440 TGFIVDGF
+440 TGYIEDGF
-448 ESLNKSFNFFNPKF
+448 ENLDKSFNFFNPKF
-462 GLFYNLNENNDLFF
+462 GLFYNLNDNNNLFF

-486 RTDYANANP
+486 RTDYANGNP
-495 KEEKLDDLE
+495 NEEKLDDFE
-504 LGWKLNSNNLVLSL
+504 LGWKLNSNNLALSL

-547 ESYRVGIEFDT
+547 ESYRVGIEFDS
-558 SIKVNNKLNIET
+558 SIKLNNKLNIET
-570 NFSFSEN
+570 NFSLSEN

-582 YSTFDGNLKNY
+582 YSTFDGNLKNF

-605 ANNTINFSPNK
+605 VNNILNFNPNK
-616 KILIS
+616 KLLIS

-646 INDLNFIH
+646 INDINFVH
-654 DMDLPNISDDIKLKV
+654 DIDLPNISDYIKFKV
-669 LVNNLFDHKYSAYG
+669 LVNNLFDYKYSAYG
-683 GYYTYDVPE
+683 GYYSYDIQE
-692 GSGLKTYEGTYYY
+692 DDQIKTYEGTYYY
-705 PQSGINLLK
+705 PQSGINILVGLDI
-714 GKFIK
+714 KF
-719 LKRLGFYM
+719 
-727 KAKFLQSFLILII
+727 
-740 KKSQKE
+740 
-746 ILAREIS
+746 

>member
-1 MKKYLQFVLLV
+1 MKKYILFVLLV
-12 SAPILAQDFNNSKN
+12 STPILAQDVNNSKN
-26 LDSITNILNLE
+26 LDSLTSIQNLE

-103 TRVNVTI
+103 TRINVTI

-162 NSASES
+162 NSASEN

-193 INKFELSGRVS
+193 IDNFELSGRVS

-212 DRSASNLRSYFLQGV
+212 DRSGSNLRSYFLQGV

-270 YDEFGNTLY
+270 YDEFGSTLY

-288 QNHFQIHW
+288 QNHLQIHW

-327 SPDYIDRRWLDNDF
+327 SSDYIDRRWLDNDF
-341 YGVLYSINSQT
+341 YGILYSLNKKT
-352 EDFNVNIGGSLN
+352 EDFNANIGGSLN

-375 WYDQIDSNVNQY
+375 WYDQINSAVNQY

-421 DLQYRNIK
+421 DLQFRNIK

-440 TGFIVDGF
+440 TGYIEDGF
-448 ESLNKSFNFFNPKF
+448 ENLDKSFNFFNPKF
-462 GLFYNLNENNDLFF
+462 GLFYNLNNNNNLFF

-486 RTDYANANP
+486 RTDYANGNP
-495 KEEKLDDLE
+495 NEEKLDDFE
-504 LGWKLNSNNLVLSL
+504 LGWKLNSNNLALSL

-547 ESYRVGIEFDT
+547 ESYRVGIEFDS
-558 SIKVNNKLNIET
+558 SIKLNNKLNIET
-570 NFSFSEN
+570 NFSLSEN

-582 YSTFDGNLKNY
+582 YSTFDGNLKNF

-605 ANNTINFSPNK
+605 FNNILNFNPNK
-616 KILIS
+616 KVLIS

-646 INDLNFIH
+646 INDINFVH
-654 DMDLPNISDDIKLKV
+654 DVDLPNISDDIKFKV
-669 LVNNLFDHKYSAYG
+669 LVNNLFDYKYSAYG
-683 GYYTYDVPE
+683 GYYSYDIQEDNQV
-692 GSGLKTYEGTYYY
+692 KTYEGTYYY
-705 PQSGINLLK
+705 PQSGINILVGLDV
-714 GKFIK
+714 KF
-719 LKRLGFYM
+719 
-727 KAKFLQSFLILII
+727 
-740 KKSQKE
+740 
-746 ILAREIS
+746 

>member
-1 MKKYLQFVLLV
+1 MKKYILFVLLV
-12 SAPILAQDFNNSKN
+12 STPIFAQDVNNSKD
-26 LDSITNILNLE
+26 LDSLTSILNLE

-162 NSASES
+162 NSASEN

-193 INKFELSGRVS
+193 IDNFELSGRVS

-212 DRSASNLRSYFLQGV
+212 DRSGSNLRSYFLQGV

-288 QNHFQIHW
+288 QNHLQIHW

-327 SPDYIDRRWLDNDF
+327 SSDYIDRRWLDNDF
-341 YGVLYSINSQT
+341 YGILYSLNKKT
-352 EDFNVNIGGSLN
+352 EDFNANIGGSLN

-375 WYDQIDSNVNQY
+375 WYDQINSAVNQY

-421 DLQYRNIK
+421 DLQFRNIK

-440 TGFIVDGF
+440 TGYIEDGF
-448 ESLNKSFNFFNPKF
+448 ENLDKSFNFFNPKF
-462 GLFYNLNENNDLFF
+462 GLFYNLNDNNNLFF

-486 RTDYANANP
+486 RTDYANGNP
-495 KEEKLDDLE
+495 NEEKLDDFE
-504 LGWKLNSNNLVLSL
+504 LGWKLNSNNLALSL

-547 ESYRVGIEFDT
+547 ESYRVGIEFDS
-558 SIKVNNKLNIET
+558 SIKLNNKLNIET
-570 NFSFSEN
+570 NFSLSEN

-582 YSTFDGNLKNY
+582 YSTFDGNLKNF

-605 ANNTINFSPNK
+605 VNNILNFNPNK
-616 KILIS
+616 KVLIS

-646 INDLNFIH
+646 INDINFVH
-654 DMDLPNISDDIKLKV
+654 DIDLPNISDDIKFKV
-669 LVNNLFDHKYSAYG
+669 LVNNLFDYKYSAYG
-683 GYYTYDVPE
+683 GYYSYDIQEDNQV
-692 GSGLKTYEGTYYY
+692 KTYEGTYYY
-705 PQSGINLLK
+705 PQSGINILVGLDV
-714 GKFIK
+714 KF
-719 LKRLGFYM
+719 
-727 KAKFLQSFLILII
+727 
-740 KKSQKE
+740 
-746 ILAREIS
+746 

>member
-1 MKKYLQFVLLV
+1 MKKYILFVLLV
-12 SAPILAQDFNNSKN
+12 STPIFAQDVNNSKN
-26 LDSITNILNLE
+26 LDSLTSILNLE

-162 NSASES
+162 NSASEN

-193 INKFELSGRVS
+193 IDNFELSGRVS

-212 DRSASNLRSYFLQGV
+212 DRSGSNLRSYFLQGV

-288 QNHFQIHW
+288 QNHLQIHW

-327 SPDYIDRRWLDNDF
+327 SSDYIDRRWLDNDF
-341 YGVLYSINSQT
+341 YGILYSLNKKT
-352 EDFNVNIGGSLN
+352 EDFNANIGGSLN

-375 WYDQIDSNVNQY
+375 WYDQINSTVNQY

-406 AKIDYYITDKLTLYG
+406 AKIDYYISDKLTLYG
-421 DLQYRNIK
+421 DLQFRNIK
-429 YEAGISANSTL
+429 YDAGISANSTS
-440 TGFIVDGF
+440 TGYIEDGF
-448 ESLNKSFNFFNPKF
+448 ENLDKSFNFFNPKF
-462 GLFYNLNENNDLFF
+462 GLFYNLNDNNNLFF

-486 RTDYANANP
+486 RTDYANGNP
-495 KEEKLDDLE
+495 NEEKLDDFE
-504 LGWKLNSNNLVLSL
+504 LGWKLNSNNLALSL

-547 ESYRVGIEFDT
+547 ESYRVGIEFDS
-558 SIKVNNKLNIET
+558 SIKLNNKLNIET
-570 NFSFSEN
+570 NFSLSEN

-582 YSTFDGNLKNY
+582 YSTFDGNLKNF

-605 ANNTINFSPNK
+605 VNNILNFNPNK
-616 KILIS
+616 KVLIS

-646 INDLNFIH
+646 INDINFVH
-654 DMDLPNISDDIKLKV
+654 DIDLPNISDDIKFKV
-669 LVNNLFDHKYSAYG
+669 LVNNLFDYKYSAYG
-683 GYYTYDVPE
+683 GYYSYDVQE
-692 GSGLKTYEGTYYY
+692 DDQIKTYEGTYYY
-705 PQSGINLLK
+705 PQSGINILVGLDV
-714 GKFIK
+714 KF
-719 LKRLGFYM
+719 
-727 KAKFLQSFLILII
+727 
-740 KKSQKE
+740 
-746 ILAREIS
+746 

>member
-1 MKKYLQFVLLV
+1 MKKYILFVLLV
-12 SAPILAQDFNNSKN
+12 STPIFAQDVNKSKN
-26 LDSITNILNLE
+26 LDSLTSILNLE
-37 EVTVSAIKAKN
+37 EVIVSAIKAKN
-48 DTPVSFV
+48 DTPVSFI
-55 NLSKENIEK
+55 NLSKEDIEK

-162 NSASES
+162 NSASER

-182 VKNSVGFSTGF
+182 IKNSVGFSTGF
-193 INKFELSGRVS
+193 IDKFELSGRVS

-212 DRSASNLRSYFLQGV
+212 DRSGSNLRSYFLQGV

-270 YDEFGNTLY
+270 YDEFGNELY

-296 NQIYQN
+296 SQIYQN

-327 SPDYIDRRWLDNDF
+327 ASDYIDRRWLDNDF
-341 YGVLYSINSQT
+341 YGVLYSLNNQT
-352 EDFNVNIGGSLN
+352 EDFNINIGGSLN

-375 WYDQIDSNVNQY
+375 WYDQTNSTINQY

-406 AKIDYYITDKLTLYG
+406 AKIDYYITEKLTLYG
-421 DLQYRNIK
+421 DLQFRNIK
-429 YEAGISANSTL
+429 YDAGISANSTL
-440 TGFIVDGF
+440 TGYIEDGF
-448 ESLNKSFNFFNPKF
+448 ENLDKSFNFFNPKF
-462 GLFYNLNENNDLFF
+462 GLFYNLNENNNLFF

-486 RTDYANANP
+486 RTDYANGNP
-495 KEEKLDDLE
+495 NEEKLDDFE
-504 LGWKLNSNNLVLSL
+504 LGWKFKSYNLVLSL

-547 ESYRVGIEFDT
+547 ESYRVGIEFD
-558 SIKVNNKLNIET
+558 SNIKLTNKLNIET
-570 NFSFSEN
+570 NLSLSEN

-582 YSTFDGNLKNY
+582 YSTFDGELKKY

-605 ANNTINFSPNK
+605 ANNILNFNPNK
-616 KILIS
+616 KVIIS
-621 LRSKYVGEQF
+621 LRSKFVGEQF

-654 DMDLPNISDDIKLKV
+654 DIAIPNISDDIKFKV
-669 LVNNLFDHKYSAYG
+669 LVNNLFNYKYSAYG
-683 GYYTYDVPE
+683 GYYSYDLQE
-692 GSGLKTYEGTYYY
+692 DDQIKTYEGTYYY
-705 PQSGINLLK
+705 PQSGINILVGLDV
-714 GKFIK
+714 KF
-719 LKRLGFYM
+719 
-727 KAKFLQSFLILII
+727 
-740 KKSQKE
+740 
-746 ILAREIS
+746 

>member
-12 SAPILAQDFNNSKN
+12 STHILAQDINNSKN
-26 LDSITNILNLE
+26 LDSLTSILNLE

-162 NSASES
+162 NSASEN

-193 INKFELSGRVS
+193 IDNFELSGRVS

-212 DRSASNLRSYFLQGV
+212 DRSGSNLRSYFLQGV

-288 QNHFQIHW
+288 QNHLQIHW

-327 SPDYIDRRWLDNDF
+327 SSDYIDRRWLDNDF
-341 YGVLYSINSQT
+341 YGILYSLNKKT
-352 EDFNVNIGGSLN
+352 EDFNANIGGSLN

-375 WYDQIDSNVNQY
+375 WYDQINSTVNQY

-421 DLQYRNIK
+421 DLQFRNIK

-440 TGFIVDGF
+440 TGYIEDGF
-448 ESLNKSFNFFNPKF
+448 ENLDKSFNFFNPKF
-462 GLFYNLNENNDLFF
+462 GLFYNLNDNNNLFF

-486 RTDYANANP
+486 RTDYANGNP
-495 KEEKLDDLE
+495 NEEKLDDFE
-504 LGWKLNSNNLVLSL
+504 LGWKLNSNNLALSL

-547 ESYRVGIEFDT
+547 ESYRVGIEFDS
-558 SIKVNNKLNIET
+558 SIKLNNKLNIET
-570 NFSFSEN
+570 NFSLSEN

-582 YSTFDGNLKNY
+582 YSTFDGNLKNF

-605 ANNTINFSPNK
+605 LNNILNFNPNK
-616 KILIS
+616 KVLIS
-621 LRSKYVGEQF
+621 LRSKYVSEQF
-631 FAQTNS
+631 FAQSNS

-646 INDLNFIH
+646 INDINFVH
-654 DMDLPNISDDIKLKV
+654 DIDLPNISDDIKFKV
-669 LVNNLFDHKYSAYG
+669 LVNNLFHYKYSAYG
-683 GYYTYDVPE
+683 GYYSYDIQEDNQV
-692 GSGLKTYEGTYYY
+692 KNYEGTYYY
-705 PQSGINLLK
+705 PQSGINILVGLDV
-714 GKFIK
+714 KF
-719 LKRLGFYM
+719 
-727 KAKFLQSFLILII
+727 
-740 KKSQKE
+740 
-746 ILAREIS
+746 

>member
-1 MKKYLQFVLLV
+1 MKKYILFVLLV
-12 SAPILAQDFNNSKN
+12 STPIFAQDVNNSKD
-26 LDSITNILNLE
+26 LDSLTSILNLE

-193 INKFELSGRVS
+193 IDKFELSGRVS

-212 DRSASNLRSYFLQGV
+212 DRSGSNLRSYFLQGV

-288 QNHFQIHW
+288 QNHLQIHW

-327 SPDYIDRRWLDNDF
+327 SSDYIDRRWLDNDF
-341 YGVLYSINSQT
+341 YGILYSLNKKT
-352 EDFNVNIGGSLN
+352 EDFNANIGGSLN

-375 WYDQIDSNVNQY
+375 WYDQINSTVNQY

-421 DLQYRNIK
+421 DLQFRNIK

-440 TGFIVDGF
+440 TGYIEDGF
-448 ESLNKSFNFFNPKF
+448 ENLDKSFNFFNPKF
-462 GLFYNLNENNDLFF
+462 GLFYNLNDNNNLFF

-486 RTDYANANP
+486 RTDYANGNP
-495 KEEKLDDLE
+495 NEEKLDDFE
-504 LGWKLNSNNLVLSL
+504 LGWKLNSNNLALSL

-547 ESYRVGIEFDT
+547 ESYRVGIEFDS
-558 SIKVNNKLNIET
+558 SIKLNNKLNIET
-570 NFSFSEN
+570 NFSLSEN

-582 YSTFDGNLKNY
+582 YSTFDGNLKNF

-605 ANNTINFSPNK
+605 VNNILNFNPNK
-616 KILIS
+616 KVLIS

-646 INDLNFIH
+646 INDINFVH
-654 DMDLPNISDDIKLKV
+654 DIDLPNISDDIKFKV
-669 LVNNLFDHKYSAYG
+669 LVNNLFDYKYSAYG
-683 GYYTYDVPE
+683 GYYSYDVQE
-692 GSGLKTYEGTYYY
+692 DNQIKTYEGTYYY
-705 PQSGINLLK
+705 PQSGINILVGLDV
-714 GKFIK
+714 KF
-719 LKRLGFYM
+719 
-727 KAKFLQSFLILII
+727 
-740 KKSQKE
+740 
-746 ILAREIS
+746 

>member
-1 MKKYLQFVLLV
+1 MKKYILFVLLV
-12 SAPILAQDFNNSKN
+12 STPIFAQDLNNSKN
-26 LDSITNILNLE
+26 LDSLTSILNLE

-168 PFFEINNTLGSFGT
+168 PLFEINNTLGSFGT

-212 DRSASNLRSYFLQGV
+212 DRSASNLSSYFLQGV
-227 YRDENTLI
+227 YRDDNTLI

-279 YEDQVDNYK
+279 YEDQVDDYR

-327 SPDYIDRRWLDNDF
+327 ASDYIDRRWLDNDF
-341 YGVLYSINSQT
+341 YGVLYSLNNQT
-352 EDFNVNIGGSLN
+352 EDFNLNIGGSIN

-375 WYDQIDSNVNQY
+375 WYDQINSNVNEY

-406 AKIDYYITDKLTLYG
+406 TKIDYYITDKLTLYG

-476 SFARAHREPT
+476 SFARAQREPT
-486 RTDYANANP
+486 RTDYANGNP

-504 LGWKLNSNNLVLSL
+504 LGWKLNSNNLTLSL

-547 ESYRVGIEFDT
+547 ESYRVGIEFDS

-605 ANNTINFSPNK
+605 ANNIINFNPNK
-616 KILIS
+616 KVLIS

-654 DMDLPNISDDIKLKV
+654 DIDLPSISDDIKLKV

-692 GSGLKTYEGTYYY
+692 GNGLKTYEGTYYY
-705 PQSGINLLK
+705 PQSGINLLI
-714 GKFIK
+714 GIDIKFK
-719 LKRLGFYM
+719 
-727 KAKFLQSFLILII
+727 
-740 KKSQKE
+740 
-746 ILAREIS
+746 

>member
-1 MKKYLQFVLLV
+1 MKKYILFVLLV
-12 SAPILAQDFNNSKN
+12 STPIFAQDVNNSKD
-26 LDSITNILNLE
+26 LDSLTSILNLE

-162 NSASES
+162 NSASEN

-193 INKFELSGRVS
+193 IDNFELSGRVS

-212 DRSASNLRSYFLQGV
+212 DRSGSNLRSYFLQGV

-288 QNHFQIHW
+288 QNHLQIHW

-327 SPDYIDRRWLDNDF
+327 SSDYIDRRWLDNDF
-341 YGVLYSINSQT
+341 YGILYSLNKRT
-352 EDFNVNIGGSLN
+352 EDFNANIGGSLN

-375 WYDQIDSNVNQY
+375 WYDQINSAVNQY

-421 DLQYRNIK
+421 DLQFRNIK
-429 YEAGISANSTL
+429 YDAGISANSTL
-440 TGFIVDGF
+440 TGYIEDGF
-448 ESLNKSFNFFNPKF
+448 ENLDKSFNFFNPKF
-462 GLFYNLNENNDLFF
+462 GLFYNLNDNNNLFF

-486 RTDYANANP
+486 RTDYANGNP
-495 KEEKLDDLE
+495 NEEKLDDFE
-504 LGWKLNSNNLVLSL
+504 LGWKLNSNNLALSL

-547 ESYRVGIEFDT
+547 ESYRVGIEFDS
-558 SIKVNNKLNIET
+558 SIKLNNKLNIET
-570 NFSFSEN
+570 NFSLSEN

-582 YSTFDGNLKNY
+582 YSTFDGNLKNF

-605 ANNTINFSPNK
+605 VNNILNFNPNK
-616 KILIS
+616 KVLIS

-646 INDLNFIH
+646 INDINFVH
-654 DMDLPNISDDIKLKV
+654 DIDLPNISDDIKFKV
-669 LVNNLFDHKYSAYG
+669 LVNNLFDYKYSAYG
-683 GYYTYDVPE
+683 GYYSYDIQE
-692 GSGLKTYEGTYYY
+692 DDQIKTYEGTYYY
-705 PQSGINLLK
+705 PQSGINILVGLDV
-714 GKFIK
+714 KF
-719 LKRLGFYM
+719 
-727 KAKFLQSFLILII
+727 
-740 KKSQKE
+740 
-746 ILAREIS
+746 

>member
-1 MKKYLQFVLLV
+1 MKKYILFVLLV
-12 SAPILAQDFNNSKN
+12 STPIFAQDVNNSKD
-26 LDSITNILNLE
+26 LDSLTSILNLE

-162 NSASES
+162 NSASEN

-193 INKFELSGRVS
+193 IDNFELSGRVS

-212 DRSASNLRSYFLQGV
+212 DRSGSNLRSYFLQGV

-288 QNHFQIHW
+288 QNHLQIHW

-327 SPDYIDRRWLDNDF
+327 SSDYIDRRWLDNDF
-341 YGVLYSINSQT
+341 YGILYSLNKRT
-352 EDFNVNIGGSLN
+352 EDFNANIGGSLN
-364 KYNGL
+364 NYNGL

-375 WYDQIDSNVNQY
+375 WYDQINSPVNQY

-421 DLQYRNIK
+421 DLQFRNIK
-429 YEAGISANSTL
+429 YDAGISANSTL
-440 TGFIVDGF
+440 TGYIEDGF
-448 ESLNKSFNFFNPKF
+448 ENLDKSFNFFNPKF
-462 GLFYNLNENNDLFF
+462 GLFYNLNKNNNLFF

-486 RTDYANANP
+486 RTDYANGNP
-495 KEEKLDDLE
+495 NEEKLDDLE
-504 LGWKLNSNNLVLSL
+504 LGWKLKSNNLALSL

-547 ESYRVGIEFDT
+547 ESYRVGIEFDS
-558 SIKVNNKLNIET
+558 SIKLNNKLNIET
-570 NFSFSEN
+570 NFSLSEN

-582 YSTFDGNLKNY
+582 YSTFDGNLKNF

-605 ANNTINFSPNK
+605 VNNILNFNPNK
-616 KILIS
+616 KVLIS

-646 INDLNFIH
+646 INDINFVH
-654 DMDLPNISDDIKLKV
+654 DIDLPNISDDIKFKV
-669 LVNNLFDHKYSAYG
+669 LVNNLFDYKYSAYG
-683 GYYTYDVPE
+683 GYYSYDIQEDNQV
-692 GSGLKTYEGTYYY
+692 KTYEGTYYY
-705 PQSGINLLK
+705 PQSGINILVGLDV
-714 GKFIK
+714 KF
-719 LKRLGFYM
+719 
-727 KAKFLQSFLILII
+727 
-740 KKSQKE
+740 
-746 ILAREIS
+746 